1 MKYDCDACGPE
12 LGAYLLGETTG
23 EARREV
29 EAHLA
34 GCASCR
40 DELERERALRA
51 GLGGLPLAAC
61 PEAVSARIL
70 AVVAGERAAA
80 QRRHRRWGGAGV
92 AAGLL
97 AATLAAVLFLRPGA
111 PLRARSG
118 DTYSPEQ
125 VATARSELIET
136 LTMTARMLDHAGRR
150 TLVDV
155 FNDELPSAVEGSLRP
170 LDDPTRGG

>member
-12 LGAYLLGETTG
+12 LGAYLLGESSG

-34 GCASCR
+34 ACPACR

-51 GLGGLPLAAC
+51 GLAGLPTVAC
-61 PEAVSARIL
+61 PDRVTARIL
-70 AVVAGERAAA
+70 AVVATERAAT
-80 QRRHRRWGGAGV
+80 RRRDRRLRSVGLAG
-92 AAGLL
+92 GLL

-111 PLRARSG
+111 ALRGASAEHY
-118 DTYSPEQ
+118 TPEQ
-125 VATARSELIET
+125 VATARHELIQT
-136 LTMTARMLDHAGRR
+136 LTLTARVLDQAGRS

-155 FNDELPSAVEGSLRP
+155 FSDQLPSAVEGSLRP